1 MKPSADR
8 WTMVLF
14 RGTTGNPLGTTGNP
28 LRISVRKKTVKRVLL
43 AVVILAVVQVGVLVQ
58 YVAQTTRVTNQG
70 AELEGLKAELSQS
83 REQAVGF
90 SEAIDNMQ
98 ERVLTIQTINE
109 KLQVMF
115 GLAPEKAQDADAEGQ
130 GGEEVSYAA
139 ALDGAAG
146 MRDVDSLA
154 AEVDGEHPGHAGTRM
169 AAEIKGRLAWLER
182 QTVRQLHMLARLEHT
197 AGERVGLWAA
207 TPSIWPVKGHV
218 SSRFGPRISPFTG
231 KRAFHSGVDI
241 SAPRGKTVRA
251 PAKGKVVAAAYDS
264 KIGNFIRIN
273 HRHGVETIYG
283 HLSKILVRDGQQVKR
298 GDVLGLIGS
307 TGRYSTGP
315 HLHYQIAVNDKVV
328 DPLQYILD

>member
-1 MKPSADR
+1 MKRSADR
-8 WTMVLF
+8 WTVVFF

-28 LRISVRKKTVKRVLL
+28 LRISVRKTTVKRVLL

-58 YVAQTTRVTNQG
+58 YVAQTSQVTDQG

-83 REQAVGF
+83 KEQAVGF
-90 SEAIDNMQ
+90 AEAIDNMQ

-182 QTVRQLHMLARLEHT
+182 QTVRQLHMLARLEKT

-251 PAKGKVVAAAYDS
+251 PTKGKVVAAAYDS
-264 KIGNFIRIN
+264 KMGNFIRIS
-273 HRHGVETIYG
+273 HRYGVETTYG
-283 HLSKILVRDGQQVKR
+283 HLSKMLVRDGQEVKR
-298 GDVLGLIGS
+298 GDVLGLVGS

-315 HLHYQIAVNDKVV
+315 HLHYQVAVNDKVV

>member
-1 MKPSADR
+1 MNPANDR
-8 WTMVLF
+8 WTIVLF
-14 RGTTGNPLGTTGNP
+14 RGIRATPLK
-28 LRISVRKKTVKRVLL
+28 ISVRKKTVKRVLL
-43 AVVILAVVQVGVLVQ
+43 AVVILAVVQVGVLAQ
-58 YVAQTTRVTNQG
+58 YVSQTTRVTDQG

-83 REQAVGF
+83 KEQAVGF
-90 SEAIDNMQ
+90 SEAIDDMQ
-98 ERVLTIQTINE
+98 QRVLTIQTLNE

-139 ALDGAAG
+139 VLDGATG
-146 MRDVDSLA
+146 MRDVD
-154 AEVDGEHPGHAGTRM
+154 GENPGNPGARM

-182 QTVRQLHMLARLEHT
+182 HTARQLHMLARLEKT

-207 TPSIWPVKGHV
+207 TPSIWPVKGPV

-231 KRAFHSGVDI
+231 KRAFHAGLDI
-241 SAPRGKTVRA
+241 SGPRGKTVRA
-251 PAKGKVVAAAYDS
+251 PAKGKVVEAAYDT

-273 HRHGVETIYG
+273 HRYGVETIYG
-283 HLSKILVRDGQQVKR
+283 HLSKILVRSGQQVKR